1 LERTEPD
8 KRQADG
14 EARTLPLLANGKAI
28 VPPKTST
35 IVLMRIVGDS

>member
-14 EARTLPLLANGKAI
+14 EARALLANGKAI
-28 VPPKTST
+28 VQPKTST
-35 IVLMRIVGDS
+35 IVLLRIVDDS